1 MAGHSRHRRCSSA
14 WERALRQQ
22 GYRLVAGVDEAG
34 RGSLFGPVYAAAV
47 VLDPARPVRGLNDSK
62 QLDAARREVLAERIR
77 SRALGW
83 RIAAVDAATIDRIN
97 ILQASRLAMKR
108 AVEGLPFA
116 VDFLLVDAATLDLP
130 IPQRALVEGDARCHA
145 IAAASILAKVARDA
159 CLSAWDRVYPDYGL
173 GSNKGYPTPGHRRAL
188 ARLGPTPLHRLSYAP
203 VRECCRF
210 PLDWDQLPLFG
221 PEECRSSQ

>member
-1 MAGHSRHRRCSSA
+1 
-14 WERALRQQ
+14 LRKQ
-22 GYRLVAGVDEAG
+22 GFRFPAGVDEAG

-62 QLDAARREVLAERIR
+62 QLDAACREVLSERIR
-77 SRALGW
+77 TRALGW

-108 AVEGLPFA
+108 AVEALPLP
-116 VDFLLVDAATLDLP
+116 VDFVLVDGTTLDLP

-159 CLSAWDRVYPDYGL
+159 CLRAWDTVYPDYGL
-173 GSNKGYPTPGHRRAL
+173 GANKGYPTPGHRSAL

-203 VRECCRF
+203 VRECCHF
-210 PLDWDQLPLFG
+210 PLDWDQLPLWT
-221 PEECRSSQ
+221 